1 MTAILNAEDL
11 YHTGV
16 VVADLD
22 AAMAR
27 LSAIGGYEWT
37 APLEFSL
44 PVRIAD
50 TDRTVDFRF
59 AYSLQAPHL
68 ELVQQIPGTIWTP
81 VPGNAAHH
89 LGYFVDDVAAVSER
103 LAAAGFERE
112 ACVVGEGGAA
122 AAFAYHIDAAG
133 VRIEIV
139 ERALFGDF
147 GAFLEQNRP

>member
-50 TDRTVDFRF
+50 NPLNCV
-59 AYSLQAPHL
+59 A
-68 ELVQQIPGTIWTP
+68 
-81 VPGNAAHH
+81 
-89 LGYFVDDVAAVSER
+89 LG
-103 LAAAGFERE
+103 AG
-112 ACVVGEGGAA
+112 
-122 AAFAYHIDAAG
+122 
-133 VRIEIV
+133 
-139 ERALFGDF
+139 RALEDPLYRGVLH
-147 GAFLEQNRP
+147 AL